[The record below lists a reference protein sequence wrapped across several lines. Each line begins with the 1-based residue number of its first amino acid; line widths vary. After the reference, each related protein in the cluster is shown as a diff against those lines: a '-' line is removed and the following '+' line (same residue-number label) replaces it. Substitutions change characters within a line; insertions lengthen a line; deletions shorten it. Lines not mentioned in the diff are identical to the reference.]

1 MTEDE
6 IVGWHHCLSGCQF
19 EQAPGDGEGQGSLV
33 CYSPCGHKDSD
44 RIERLNNH
52 RIFSIFNII
61 FPLYVLC
68 VFMILKVLLVNA
80 TSKLESLSRIH
91 YFSVAG

>member
-6 IVGWHHCLSGCQF
+6 MVGWHHCLSGCEF
-19 EQAPGDGEGQGSLV
+19 EQAPRDGEGQGSLV
-33 CYSPCGHKDSD
+33 CYSPCDHKDSD

-52 RIFSIFNII
+52 RIFSILNLI

-68 VFMILKVLLVNA
+68 IFMILKVLLVNE
-80 TSKLESLSRIH
+80 TSRYQDSPIGTEIQ
-91 YFSVAG
+91 